1 MKLFLKGER
10 CFTEKCAIER
20 RNYAPGEHGRD
31 RRRKDSSYGI
41 QLREKQKIR
50 RIYGM
55 MEGQFRLYYERAT
68 KAKGVT
74 GEAIMQMLELR
85 LDNMV
90 LRMGFAPSRRAARQL
105 VRHRHFTVN
114 DRIVNVPSYQL
125 KAGDVVKVRE
135 KSKNLDVIK
144 NAFESRRGSDLDWF
158 YVNEKAMEGR
168 IVSVPGRDAIPTPVQ
183 EQLVVE
189 LYSK

>member
-105 VRHRHFTVN
+105 VRH
-114 DRIVNVPSYQL
+114 S
-125 KAGDVVKVRE
+125 
-135 KSKNLDVIK
+135 
-144 NAFESRRGSDLDWF
+144 SRPATW
-158 YVNEKAMEGR
+158 
-168 IVSVPGRDAIPTPVQ
+168 
-183 EQLVVE
+183 
-189 LYSK
+189 